1 MSNDMKTPISKARG
15 MGSAKEGVHH
25 WWVQRV
31 SGIALVP
38 LTLWF
43 MASIVCLA
51 DLDYAGVVAW
61 VQQPLNTALLV
72 ALIGTMCYHSQL
84 GLQVVIEDYVHG
96 GAKVATLLATQLIN
110 GFLAIAGILAVLR
123 VAFGG

>member
-1 MSNDMKTPISKARG
+1 MSNDMKTPLSKAKG

-51 DLDYAGVVAW
+51 GADYAGIVEW
-61 VQQPLNTALLV
+61 VKAPLNTALLV

-96 GAKVATLLATQLIN
+96 GAKIAALLVTQLLN